1 MMTGRMRSTILAA
14 SLVLVGLVLP
24 LGGQQAPADLLRL
37 ADRLAGQLDI
47 AIQHAVLGRLAAG
60 TDDLKIQAHQVL
72 NVLVGREGPGYEP
85 RFGDPGDGV
94 GLVNYARQLGLAVA
108 DLGQS
113 LRLIAENLLFFIN
126 AATEEVRAAIRTGR
140 EGDARQALYR
150 GMGFLLAARG
160 CPDDLPSEGGVR
172 TLQRLIGRSP

>member
-1 MMTGRMRSTILAA
+1 MTARMRVAILALLLMLLA
-14 SLVLVGLVLP
+14 SGLP
-24 LGGQQAPADLLRL
+24 LSGQQAPAELVRL
-37 ADRLAGQLDI
+37 VDRLAGQLDI

-60 TDDLKIQAHQVL
+60 IDDLKIQAHQVL

-94 GLVNYARQLGLAVA
+94 GLVTYARQLGLAVA

-113 LRLIAENLLFFIN
+113 LRLIAENLLFFLN

-140 EGDARQALYR
+140 EGEARQGLHRAL
-150 GMGFLLAARG
+150 GFLLATRG
-160 CPDDLPSEGGVR
+160 CPEDLPSEGGIR
-172 TLQRLIGRSP
+172 TLQRLLSRGP